1 MAPYE
6 TQFCEHYMLLNP
18 EDASLRDLVRFLLFS
33 TSETSRF
40 IQRTKEEKG
49 DFWRRWYIF
58 NSLFAQKL
66 LLFWG
71 KPMVQVGYMLEL
83 WLNLLLR
90 NGGFLML
97 LSNLLKGSVHFSF
110 LDIYIYIYI
119 YIYIELHGI
128 VN

>member
-6 TQFCEHYMLLNP
+6 TKFCEHYMFLNP
-18 EDASLRDLVRFLLFS
+18 EDASLCDLVRFLLFS

-66 LLFWG
+66 LFFWG

-97 LSNLLKGSVHFSF
+97 LSNLVKGSVDFSF
-110 LDIYIYIYI
+110 LCS
-119 YIYIELHGI
+119 
-128 VN
+128 